1 MAKNLMHWEPFRAL
15 RRWDPWNELREM
27 QYEMDKLFDRFG
39 MGRDLSASETGIGT
53 WLPAVESYRKG
64 NDLVFK
70 CELPGVDPKEVD
82 VTFDESVHQLI
93 IKGERKTE
101 KDTSEE
107 DYIHR
112 EMTYGSFERRFALPE
127 GIKTDQIKA
136 KFTNG
141 ILEVS
146 LPAEHVLPKAK
157 RIEIETPK
165 AIEGEGD
172 VKKKAA

>member
-1 MAKNLMHWEPFRAL
+1 MAKNIIRWEPFRAL
-15 RRWDPWNELREM
+15 RRWDPWSELRDM

-39 MGRDLSASETGIGT
+39 MGRDLSAPEIGFGT

-70 CELPGVDPKEVD
+70 CELPGIDPKEVD
-82 VTFDESVHQLI
+82 VTVDESAHELI

-112 EMTYGSFERRFALPE
+112 EMTYGAFERRFALPE
-127 GIKTDQIKA
+127 EIKTDQVKA

-141 ILEVS
+141 ILEVL
-146 LPAEHVLPKAK
+146 LPAAQISSKAK
-157 RIEIETPK
+157 KIEIETPK
-165 AIEGEGD
+165 AIEGETD